1 GGTASSNTDG
11 TISSSVSANT
21 DAGFSIVSYT
31 GDDTA
36 GSTVGHGLSVTPELL
51 IWKNLDIT
59 ENFGVFN
66 SYVCTVNSADRLY
79 LNTNNALV
87 TSGEDRIDALSSS
100 VVTFGSNNSEIN
112 NTDDFIMYC
121 FHSVD
126 GYSKVGSYEGNNN
139 ADGSFIY
146 LGFKPAMVV
155 IKEIDATRD
164 WVMFDNKR
172 NPYNEVTT
180 VLKPNDHSAEGTAR
194 NLDFLS
200 NGIKMRESS
209 AYINDALTYIYI
221 AFAESPFKTSNAR

>member
-1 GGTASSNTDG
+1 
-11 TISSSVSANT
+11 SANT

-126 GYSKVGSYEGNNN
+126 GYSKVGSYTGNGAGGAPNS
-139 ADGSFIY
+139 DGPFVY
-146 LGFKPAMVV
+146 TNFRPEFVL
-155 IKEIDATRD
+155 IKSSSVTGTGWHMLDAKRD
-164 WVMFDNKR
+164 
-172 NPYNEVTT
+172 PYNYAHH
-180 VLKPNDHSAEGTAR
+180 DISAQSSGAEYVSSAYR
-194 NLDFLS
+194 AIDFLS
-200 NGIKMRESS
+200 NGFKIRVAAADLNSS
-209 AYINDALTYIYI
+209 SGTYIYL
-221 AFAESPFKTSNAR
+221 AFAESPFKYS